1 MCAAA
6 RNSCAILAQ
15 FSAPRLRKSLTV
27 APMRALSQVLDA
39 MDYGGGSPIEWL
51 EGWLPAMDSWQ
62 GWALLI
68 TVLVL
73 GNEALLLGLN
83 AAAVAIWGESAGTA
97 SSSSKED

>member
-1 MCAAA
+1 
-6 RNSCAILAQ
+6 
-15 FSAPRLRKSLTV
+15 
-27 APMRALSQVLDA
+27 MRARSQVLDA

-83 AAAVAIWGESAGTA
+83 AAAVAMGWGDGA
-97 SSSSKED
+97 SPATSIKED

>member
-1 MCAAA
+1 
-6 RNSCAILAQ
+6 
-15 FSAPRLRKSLTV
+15 
-27 APMRALSQVLDA
+27 MRALAQVLDA

-83 AAAVAIWGESAGTA
+83 AAAVAMGWGDSAAA

>member
-1 MCAAA
+1 MCAA
-6 RNSCAILAQ
+6 RRAILAQ
-15 FSAPRLRKSLTV
+15 FSAPRLRDSLILRRV
-27 APMRALSQVLDA
+27 LLSQVLDA

-83 AAAVAIWGESAGTA
+83 AAAVAIWGDMSAA
-97 SSSSKED
+97 PSSIKAD

>member
-1 MCAAA
+1 MCAA
-6 RNSCAILAQ
+6 RRAIRTQ
-15 FSAPRLRKSLTV
+15 FSAPRLRNSVTV
-27 APMRALSQVLDA
+27 PPTRARAQVLDA

-83 AAAVAIWGESAGTA
+83 AAAVAIWGDVAAA

>member
-1 MCAAA
+1 
-6 RNSCAILAQ
+6 
-15 FSAPRLRKSLTV
+15 
-27 APMRALSQVLDA
+27 
-39 MDYGGGSPIEWL
+39 
-51 EGWLPAMDSWQ
+51 MDSWQ

-83 AAAVAIWGESAGTA
+83 AAAVAIWGDGAAAA

>member
-1 MCAAA
+1 
-6 RNSCAILAQ
+6 
-15 FSAPRLRKSLTV
+15 
-27 APMRALSQVLDA
+27 MRALAQVLDA

-83 AAAVAIWGESAGTA
+83 AAAVAIWGDTTAA

>member
-1 MCAAA
+1 MCAA
-6 RNSCAILAQ
+6 RAILTQ

-27 APMRALSQVLDA
+27 APMRALAQVLDA

-83 AAAVAIWGESAGTA
+83 AAAVAIWGDTTAA

>member
-1 MCAAA
+1 
-6 RNSCAILAQ
+6 
-15 FSAPRLRKSLTV
+15 
-27 APMRALSQVLDA
+27 MRAPSQVLDA

-73 GNEALLLGLN
+73 GNEAREDVLN
-83 AAAVAIWGESAGTA
+83 PIVSWLEPRLSP
-97 SSSSKED
+97 

>member
-1 MCAAA
+1 MCAA
-6 RNSCAILAQ
+6 RAILAQ
-15 FSAPRLRKSLTV
+15 FSAPSLRNSLTV
-27 APMRALSQVLDA
+27 APISQVLDA

-83 AAAVAIWGESAGTA
+83 AAAVAIWGDGAAAA

>member
-1 MCAAA
+1 
-6 RNSCAILAQ
+6 
-15 FSAPRLRKSLTV
+15 
-27 APMRALSQVLDA
+27 MRAPSQVLDA

-83 AAAVAIWGESAGTA
+83 AAAVAMGWGDGSAAA